1 MSRIAA
7 WVVLACVALV
17 GGPAQAAPV
26 GDPRAFV
33 ALDAGTRS
41 VFVGQSF
48 DVTLRIGIE
57 PTLLRDHLVPV
68 FQRTADV
75 PVRVTASDLATGDRD
90 GRSIKRIEPSGDV
103 ATLGLGDEI
112 VRAARVGS
120 RIVDGRPYAVFEL
133 RFRVVVAS
141 AGACSFAA
149 PRLEFASA
157 TRFDED
163 LFQGRVPVDRVEST
177 VDGEAETVQ
186 VLALPRQGVPDT
198 FRGAIGRV
206 TLDVTTAA
214 HEVEVGEEFTVSVTL
229 GGDGASDAAGAPD
242 WTQFVG
248 FHVRGVL
255 EHREAATRR
264 FDVTLVPTSTALT
277 AIPAL
282 RYASFDPTD
291 GGTYVE
297 VASRPVPLTVRA
309 TASGATTLG
318 GAAQADGASERD
330 AGRTSDD
337 VRGVDPAWWVVGG
350 LAVIAFAVV
359 LRSAR
364 RVEPTADGVGR
375 FSRIDEGKRTA
386 QAARVEL
393 ARPPIDAAAER
404 ARCEERLGD
413 DAERAVVA
421 YLAATLRVP
430 EAAVHG
436 PDLAE
441 RLERHGVDAALAQRV
456 GDWLTRCIAA
466 RYGGPAV
473 PDAAREARA
482 WLADL
487 DAAVNAARS
496 ARSDRA

>member
-17 GGPAQAAPV
+17 GATAPAAPV

-68 FQRTADV
+68 FQRAADV
-75 PVRVTASDLATGDRD
+75 PVRVTAPDLANGDRE
-90 GRSIKRIEPSGDV
+90 GRSITRIEPSGDV
-103 ATLGLGDEI
+103 ATLGLGDE
-112 VRAARVGS
+112 VARAARVGS

-133 RFRVVVAS
+133 RFRLVVAS

-163 LFQGRVPVDRVEST
+163 LFQGRVPVDRVEAT

-206 TLDVTTAA
+206 TLDVTTEA
-214 HEVEVGEEFTVSVTL
+214 HEVAVGEEFTVSVTL
-229 GGDGASDAAGAPD
+229 GGDGASDAAPDSAGPPD

-309 TASGATTLG
+309 AASGATTLG

-330 AGRTSDD
+330 AGRTRDEL
-337 VRGVDPAWWVVGG
+337 RGVDPAWWVVGG

-359 LRSAR
+359 LRSVR

-375 FSRIDEGKRTA
+375 VSRIDEGKRTA

-393 ARPPIDAAAER
+393 ARPPIDAAAQR
-404 ARCEERLGD
+404 ARCEERLGE

-421 YLAATLRVP
+421 YLAATMRVP

-436 PDLAE
+436 
-441 RLERHGVDAALAQRV
+441 
-456 GDWLTRCIAA
+456 
-466 RYGGPAV
+466 
-473 PDAAREARA
+473 
-482 WLADL
+482 
-487 DAAVNAARS
+487 
-496 ARSDRA
+496 